1 MKRVIVTGATGFI
14 GANLARRLLTDGH
27 EIHLLVR
34 DGHQP
39 WRIEGIKTQV
49 QLHTVDMTDAEAM
62 VRVVAGVRPDWV
74 FHLSA
79 HGAYSWQSDL
89 QGMVR
94 TNIIGTINLVE
105 ACLKTGFDAFVNAG
119 SSSEYGYKDHP
130 PAETECLDPNSYYAV
145 TKASATMYCRYTAK
159 LRGVSLVTL
168 RFYSVYGPYE
178 EPGRLIPM
186 LVLNGRAG
194 CLPPLVNPDIARDF
208 VYVGDAVDACLL
220 AATRPDQ
227 EPGSVYNVGTGVQTS
242 IREVASVARRVMGI
256 NAKPEWGSM
265 PARAWDTSVWVA
277 DNRTIRSR
285 LGWEPRYTFEEGFC
299 QTVRWFDDNP
309 ALMPVYQKSAGT

>member
-89 QGMVR
+89 QDMVR

-265 PARAWDTSVWVA
+265 PDRAWDTSVWVA